1 MSYRPVKRKVRNV
14 SSTTYTFSNIHKVE
28 DEQSERR
35 RLGPEPGSSEAIGR
49 NLTARSRAR
58 KNRKKLGANRE
69 PRRKLGANREP
80 RRKLGANRE
89 PPTSIDES
97 RSNSYMKEG
106 MKPQPDESEED
117 EDPNLQ
123 KRIPVNNATEEKGK
137 LQEPSWGT
145 AIENEDDVAGEDTKI
160 KRPKAEKFNASLEN
174 PIDAKIKKQLSNLKS
189 IIKGRVEMDSIDGY
203 ISLDGEKVDF
213 GNGVLIHRNDVP
225 YVIEDYNK
233 HLATNPSGF
242 DGSANPVTKISQI
255 GMNASDANY
264 FSNWYLKD
272 RHKWYKPPLSKNDFN
287 HTMDDVDSAGFVS
300 EQQVDEEGEDEPLDV
315 NIENTTLGEA
325 LGIERPRIK

>member
-35 RLGPEPGSSEAIGR
+35 RLGA
-49 NLTARSRAR
+49 
-58 KNRKKLGANRE
+58 NRERRERRRLGADRERRKLGAHRE
-69 PRRKLGANREP
+69 RRKLGANRAP
-80 RRKLGANRE
+80 RRKLGAPSGPPTRG

-160 KRPKAEKFNASLEN
+160 TRPKAEKFKASLEN

-189 IIKGRVEMDSIDGY
+189 LIKGRVEMDSIDGY
-203 ISLDGEKVDF
+203 ISLDGEMVNF

-242 DGSANPVTKISQI
+242 EGSANPVTKISQI
-255 GMNASDANY
+255 GMNSSDANY

>member
-35 RLGPEPGSSEAIGR
+35 RLGA
-49 NLTARSRAR
+49 
-58 KNRKKLGANRE
+58 NRERRERRRLGADRERRKLGAHRE
-69 PRRKLGANREP
+69 RRKLGANRAP
-80 RRKLGANRE
+80 RRKLGAPSGPPTRG

-189 IIKGRVEMDSIDGY
+189 LIKGRVEMDSIDGY
-203 ISLDGEKVDF
+203 ISLDGEMVNF

-242 DGSANPVTKISQI
+242 EGSANPVTKISQI
-255 GMNASDANY
+255 GMNSSDANY